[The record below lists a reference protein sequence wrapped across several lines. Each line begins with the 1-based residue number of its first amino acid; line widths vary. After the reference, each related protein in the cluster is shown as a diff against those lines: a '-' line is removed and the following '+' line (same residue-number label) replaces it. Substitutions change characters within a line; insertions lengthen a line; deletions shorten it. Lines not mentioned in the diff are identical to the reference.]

1 VIQIPKETPLMVLP
15 TAVLFP
21 HSLLPLHIFENRY
34 REMLAYSLDGDRM
47 FCVALTKRG
56 VGEAS
61 SLGDLCPVAGIG
73 LIRACV
79 GNEDGT
85 SNLVLQGL
93 ARVRLVEWS
102 ENKSFK
108 IGRIELVESAEG
120 NLVEEEALGE
130 KVKELCLQ
138 IAEIG
143 LQLPPNLI
151 EHLKLI
157 ESPDVLSD
165 VVASAFISDPYQRQQ
180 LLEAVG
186 VSDRLRLLI
195 LFLRSIVKEG

>member
-1 VIQIPKETPLMVLP
+1 VIEIPKEAPLMVLP
-15 TAVLFP
+15 SAVLFP

-34 REMLAYSLDGDRM
+34 REMLAYSLDGNRM
-47 FCVALTKRG
+47 FCVALIKRG
-56 VGEAS
+56 IMEAI
-61 SLGDLCPVAGIG
+61 SLDDLCPVAGIG

-93 ARVRLVEWS
+93 ARMRLVDWS
-102 ENKSFK
+102 ENQSFK
-108 IGRIELVESAEG
+108 IGRLELVESATG
-120 NLVEEEALGE
+120 NLIEEEALAE

-195 LFLRSIVKEG
+195 LFLRSVVKEG